1 MTIETFPIGE
11 HEIQFDLDPSVVS
24 DNGIMWYKSQNNYPC
39 EPELIHLMTKVLKR
53 GDRFI
58 DGGANVGFFSLYAAK
73 LVGPT
78 GRVLA
83 VEPEKRNL
91 ERLERNIAINALDN
105 IEIVERALADTTA
118 ENTFLRLSEDNGMH
132 SLLAV
137 PDRAT
142 GKEQQ
147 ATTIRLDTL
156 LTGLPVRLIKLDVEG
171 AEVAALKGGATYV
184 RPHSTPF
191 VVCEM
196 NEEALLNAGT
206 SSPEMRRLM
215 QVRGYDAFVIHQS
228 GALPTLVPS
237 TCTIV
242 PERQNSLILF
252 STPTDVGRA
261 WLEVRI

>member
-24 DNGIMWYKSQNNYPC
+24 DNGILWYRSQNNYPC

-83 VEPEKRNL
+83 VEPEKRNI
-91 ERLERNIAINALDN
+91 ERLERNIAVNELDN
-105 IEIVERALADTTA
+105 IEIVERALCSGQFA
-118 ENTFLRLSEDNGMH
+118 EMNLHLSEDNGTH
-132 SLLAV
+132 SV
-137 PDRAT
+137 MGIPDRAT
-142 GKEQQ
+142 GQDAVVTVTK
-147 ATTIRLDTL
+147 LDTL
-156 LTGLPVRLIKLDVEG
+156 LIGLPVRLIKLDVEG
-171 AEVAALKGGATYV
+171 AEVAALKSGATYV

-196 NEEALLNAGT
+196 NEEALMN
-206 SSPEMRRLM
+206 
-215 QVRGYDAFVIHQS
+215 
-228 GALPTLVPS
+228 
-237 TCTIV
+237 
-242 PERQNSLILF
+242 
-252 STPTDVGRA
+252 
-261 WLEVRI
+261 